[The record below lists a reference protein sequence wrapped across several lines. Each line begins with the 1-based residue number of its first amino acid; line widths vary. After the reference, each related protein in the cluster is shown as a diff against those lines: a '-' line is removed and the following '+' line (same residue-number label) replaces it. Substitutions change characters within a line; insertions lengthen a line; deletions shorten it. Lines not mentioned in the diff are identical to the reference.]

1 MSGATSVHTLSWA
14 PPDVGGPLRTF
25 VAGARAGLGRHDVD
39 PEELERL
46 FAGGSGS
53 RAPLAGTNRL
63 VLPTLGKD
71 AGHHVSAGGV
81 DPGVKPAVAELAVVG
96 TGRAVYVGPTT
107 PRAHSSSEHPTF
119 HGRRAAR
126 LCAYLIL
133 SQRRRDRPARSEAA
147 SWGSPSCSRSRRPP
161 LKRSSSNLRRA
172 SLPFFPLPVCVPGAQ
187 VAGVIRG
194 EENLTIENGADSTP
208 RESSGRALAT
218 ASNPLRAAS
227 SSVRHGNR
235 PSSGRGRRRPPNG
248 EREEGHRFR
257 SRETA
262 CGPPVFTA
270 CHGGAQETRPHVGDE
285 SVGQTSEAYR
295 GIRGRASSGSHVSAH
310 KAVDASHRSSRTPP
324 PVVGARSP

>member
-1 MSGATSVHTLSWA
+1 MLGPPRLGPIPQVSIRRSMGVVQHACVHTSYSA
-14 PPDVGGPLRTF
+14 NVDVIDRQ
-25 VAGARAGLGRHDVD
+25 GAK
-39 PEELERL
+39 RL
-46 FAGGSGS
+46 AGGH
-53 RAPLAGTNRL
+53 L
-63 VLPTLGKD
+63 
-71 AGHHVSAGGV
+71 
-81 DPGVKPAVAELAVVG
+81 
-96 TGRAVYVGPTT
+96 
-107 PRAHSSSEHPTF
+107 
-119 HGRRAAR
+119 RAA
-126 LCAYLIL
+126 
-133 SQRRRDRPARSEAA
+133 
-147 SWGSPSCSRSRRPP
+147 GRRPP
-161 LKRSSSNLRRA
+161 LKGSSSNLRRA

-227 SSVRHGNR
+227 SSVSHGNR